1 MCGEPDFCLRLAFGP
16 RAAVD
21 RGVDSVRVLTGTAWS
36 ADRLGDL
43 RDVLVVI
50 GVPGERLG
58 RQPVSSAI
66 EGLLREM
73 SRQRAAGL
81 AVAVERQGAR
91 SVPAVIR
98 SSAARLNVPL
108 LTTTKSLGAWKEL
121 APRLRE
127 YRYQHAEWHAEQLTA
142 LLNRLP
148 SRLADADGDAMQ
160 RVTDWLAA
168 ALDGEVLVSDPLRG
182 VLAASPESA
191 PGTLA
196 PLLAGHLVRAEL
208 PASVPSVMP
217 LPSATS
223 ATSATSGPA
232 GTVSRFPAPSVP
244 PAPTSTLSTPSLPS
258 TAESASIPD
267 TTPHTRFQTLAAMG
281 SPSMLSVASRRP
293 FDDTGVDL
301 LRHAGKVLSLID
313 QIDRRHSQVAEA
325 EHAVR
330 LGAFQFLMVGE
341 EIAAQRAMA
350 ALTPWLLATEKV
362 RVYVIDCGEADRE
375 IAARRSD
382 RAIADRAMLVR
393 CPAFNHLIVVDPVRD
408 QDNDPA
414 GVRDSM
420 RQVVVSLPEHR
431 MGGSRA
437 YALSE
442 VADAYAEAA
451 DALSV
456 ARQLPDR
463 VALSNER
470 ADLLSALPPVAAR
483 RWAATVLRPLLA
495 LPMGQRDQ
503 LLRTLDLGLEL
514 HHASAARL
522 VGIHRNTVTQ
532 RISRAFG
539 LLGLDRSRVL
549 SQVVVSTAVKVVIA
563 HGHDE
568 PSPDATADFVTML
581 AVPEVHAW
589 AESFLEPVRSDRRD
603 LIRTLAAW
611 LENDT
616 HTQRT
621 ATALGLSPVTV
632 RSHLRACAPLIG
644 RGPAVGPNSHG
655 GPNSHVGPD
664 PQVGRTPHAGPRGD
678 EQPPG
683 KDGPD
688 GGGHAWGGVRPL
700 AFALYVTTGRPPLPA
715 AWRPHS

>member
-1 MCGEPDFCLRLAFGP
+1 MPTLGGMCGEPDFCLRLAFGP
-16 RAAVD
+16 RAAAD

-50 GVPGERLG
+50 GVPGARPG

-168 ALDGEVLVSDPLRG
+168 ALDGEVLVSDPFRG

-223 ATSATSGPA
+223 
-232 GTVSRFPAPSVP
+232 GTAARSPAPSVP
-244 PAPTSTLSTPSLPS
+244 PASTTLPTPSMPS

-293 FDDTGVDL
+293 FDDAGVDL

-393 CPAFNHLIVVDPVRD
+393 CPAFNHLIVLDPVRD

-581 AVPEVHAW
+581 ATPEVHAW
-589 AESFLEPVRSDRRD
+589 AESFLEPLRSDRRD

-644 RGPAVGPNSHG
+644 REPAVSPNPH
-655 GPNSHVGPD
+655 
-664 PQVGRTPHAGPRGD
+664 VGRTPHAGPKGD

-715 AWRPHS
+715 AWRPHP